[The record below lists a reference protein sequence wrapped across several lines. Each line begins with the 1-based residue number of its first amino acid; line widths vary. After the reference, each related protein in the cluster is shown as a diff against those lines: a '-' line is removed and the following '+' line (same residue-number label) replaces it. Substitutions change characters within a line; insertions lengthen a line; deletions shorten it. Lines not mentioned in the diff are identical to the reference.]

1 MRAVPLALHVLFLWL
16 VSASIVQANNLPTTI
31 PLPLPQLKETTLLH
45 VARTVHGGPLSQS
58 LTCDVATT
66 RALAQLTTR
75 IQQEQTAQRI
85 STNELALIRP
95 PRISHR
101 WDADRHACHVH
112 VRLEIPVIPHRS
124 HTHAPPDL
132 AGRFHHRVN

>member
-1 MRAVPLALHVLFLWL
+1 MRAIPLALFFLWL
-16 VSASIVQANNLPTTI
+16 VSPSIAQANTLPTTI
-31 PLPLPQLKETTLLH
+31 PFPNPSLTETTLFQISRS
-45 VARTVHGGPLSQS
+45 VQGKPLTES

-75 IQQEQTAQRI
+75 IHQEQSAQRI

-112 VRLEIPVIPHRS
+112 VRLEIPVLPHRS
-124 HTHAPPDL
+124 HTHATADP
-132 AGRFHHRVN
+132 AGRFHHRVH